1 MKPREYTEAGMSMPT
16 NGLPGPT
23 MAEGICWERSDS
35 RSGYR
40 RRRVLTT
47 RQEVQT
53 TWQETRDLLF
63 STTQA
68 TEKKKTTVPKEE
80 FKNGMQDEHGEIKNR
95 EIRQEVRRA

>member
-68 TEKKKTTVPKEE
+68 TEKKKQQCLRRSSKTECKMNTVRLKTG
-80 FKNGMQDEHGEIKNR
+80 KLGKK
-95 EIRQEVRRA
+95 